1 MKLKTA
7 LQSNPYDPQKGDESA
22 YVRYLRYVVDGFYEK
37 SNEEVR
43 NIWRKESRKMTK
55 RRVEKEKQQH
65 DCDTCTYGIEE
76 VFTAKQLDT
85 LAQARKI
92 YGGKNQVTVAAE
104 ECCELAKE
112 LLKAIRYEDFS
123 EAVVHTKKD
132 VLAEVADVLIVLDHI
147 LKLYNI
153 TASDLQ
159 PQIEYKLNRLQQW
172 LNDSNSIEYTTELR
186 EI

>member
-1 MKLKTA
+1 M
-7 LQSNPYDPQKGDESA
+7 SDSIS
-22 YVRYLRYVVDGFYEK
+22 R
-37 SNEEVR
+37 EEVKQIIR
-43 NIWRKESRKMTK
+43 EYTKDFYSELNDECLAMRTELNYRINKLSSVDKYTEIFSPEQLNI
-55 RRVEKEKQQH
+55 
-65 DCDTCTYGIEE
+65 
-76 VFTAKQLDT
+76 

-112 LLKAIRYEDFS
+112 LLKAIRYEDFN

-132 VLAEVADVLIVLDHI
+132 VLAEVADVLIVIDHV